1 MNNLGQKNVNIDLG
15 TLFKLVWLKKY
26 YILALTL
33 IAGMGTYFYFSM
45 QTKSSYRVETDI
57 YIIAKDGTGEQN
69 PIQYLQLADAAVKDY
84 EYLVKADYLI
94 EDVAKQYQISNI
106 NDIKS
111 GLSVTLSQGTRSVKV
126 ALTMGDHEKIIDVF
140 NTLLDKSKVEL
151 LKIANIKDVY
161 IPNRQNEYSIQIQSI
176 NVKKVLFITG
186 IILVGLIILTVLI
199 YLFQIIKIDKN

>member
-126 ALTMGDHEKIIDVF
+126 ALTMGEYEKIIDVF

-161 IPNRQNEYSIQIQSI
+161 ITNRQNEYSIQIQSV